1 MDLQAQVEII
11 KRERDGNVKAAGD
24 RQQKADK
31 TEASLKLEL
40 QLIRN
45 QHDDAVSELQNQMN
59 DQFETLKSKA

>member
-1 MDLQAQVEII
+1 MELQAQVEIG
-11 KRERDGNVKAAGD
+11 KRERDGNLKAAVD

-31 TEASLKLEL
+31 IEASLKLEL